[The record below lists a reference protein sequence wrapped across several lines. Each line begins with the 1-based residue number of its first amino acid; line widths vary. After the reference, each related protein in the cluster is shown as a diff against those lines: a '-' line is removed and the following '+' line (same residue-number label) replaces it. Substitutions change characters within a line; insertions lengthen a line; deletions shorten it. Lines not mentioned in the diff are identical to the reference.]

1 MKTPGMAVFKQQ
13 NVDDFYEIVEEL
25 GSGQFAV
32 VKRCIEKSTGVEY
45 AAKFIKK
52 RQSRASRRGVKRE
65 EIEREV
71 DILQQLQHNNIV
83 SLHDVFENRTDVV
96 LILGLV
102 SGGEL
107 FDFLAQK
114 ESLSEEEATQFIKQI
129 LDGVQYL
136 HSKRIVHFDLKPENI
151 MLLDRNLRL
160 PRIKI
165 IDFGL
170 AHKIEAGADFK
181 NIFGTPEFVAPE
193 IVNYEQ
199 LGLEADMWSIG
210 VITYILLSGASP
222 FLGDTK
228 QETLGNISA
237 MDYEFDDELFSNT
250 SELAKS
256 FISQLLVKDTRKR
269 MTIQEALNH
278 HWIKSCDYMEEE
290 STVPEAEKKVEQL
303 KTERLKEYTIQ
314 SHFSMPQNNTYANFE
329 RFAHVV
335 EDLSLMETRLSEV
348 SEARHTL
355 QGDVEALLSIY
366 NDKEAWYKEE
376 SETARKQLSQVH
388 YEFRKVEAT
397 RRLLQEDV
405 KIIDASLESISG
417 KYSHRESQLDAL
429 RQELNSE
436 LQWLQEV
443 MSSLHPEGANGSILS
458 SSSSMNT
465 DVRQGLLHQ
474 SCRRQLHP
482 EDKQTLTES
491 G

>member
-1 MKTPGMAVFKQQ
+1 M
-13 NVDDFYEIVEEL
+13 
-25 GSGQFAV
+25 
-32 VKRCIEKSTGVEY
+32 
-45 AAKFIKK
+45 
-52 RQSRASRRGVKRE
+52 RQP
-65 EIEREV
+65 
-71 DILQQLQHNNIV
+71 L
-83 SLHDVFENRTDVV
+83 
-96 LILGLV
+96 
-102 SGGEL
+102 
-107 FDFLAQK
+107 
-114 ESLSEEEATQFIKQI
+114 TQC
-129 LDGVQYL
+129 
-136 HSKRIVHFDLKPENI
+136 P
-151 MLLDRNLRL
+151 
-160 PRIKI
+160 P
-165 IDFGL
+165 
-170 AHKIEAGADFK
+170 
-181 NIFGTPEFVAPE
+181 
-193 IVNYEQ
+193 
-199 LGLEADMWSIG
+199 
-210 VITYILLSGASP
+210 SP
-222 FLGDTK
+222 FCL
-228 QETLGNISA
+228 
-237 MDYEFDDELFSNT
+237 
-250 SELAKS
+250 
-256 FISQLLVKDTRKR
+256 
-269 MTIQEALNH
+269 
-278 HWIKSCDYMEEE
+278 KSCDYMEEE
-290 STVPEAEKKVEQL
+290 STAPEAEKKVEQL

-314 SHFSMPQNNTYANFE
+314 SHFTMPQNNTYANFE

-443 MSSLHPEGANGSILS
+443 MSPLHPEGANGSILS
-458 SSSSMNT
+458 SSMNT
-465 DVRQGLLHQ
+465 DVRQALLHQ